1 MLPNV
6 KHRDLERIRSG
17 ELVRVTKDEWIKPL
31 TQDVCNATGL
41 GADVYEVG
49 SKGRSDLYG
58 IFPELGLFD
67 GLTYNVAQDFLIVV
81 GGSHHYLIKWAM
93 FGFSEASTTPTVRCS
108 YLHNLNYDG
117 RSYYLFDNCKKT
129 KVRNIKF
136 DRSFLSYPHICFAT
150 FRPLSPYLLKP
161 IVKDLIARGAVPQQ
175 HLYSA
180 ISHTDLLTPQLKHAF
195 ATLKGVKSY
204 SERLLSEAIVN
215 AQKGITP

>member
-1 MLPNV
+1 MMPNV
-6 KHRDLERIRSG
+6 KHRDRKRIRSG
-17 ELVRVTKDEWIKPL
+17 ELVRITKDEWIKPL

-41 GADVYEVG
+41 SADIYEVG
-49 SKGRSDLYG
+49 SKGRCDLYE

-67 GLTYNVAQDFLIVV
+67 GDTYNVTQDFLIVV

-93 FGFSEASTTPTVRCS
+93 LPTPTVRCS
-108 YLHNLNYDG
+108 YLHNLDYDG
-117 RSYYLFDNCKKT
+117 RSFYLFDNYKKT
-129 KVRNIKF
+129 KVRNLKF
-136 DRSFLSYPHICFAT
+136 DRSFLSYPHVCFAT
-150 FRPLSPYLLKP
+150 FRPLSPYLLEP

-215 AQKGITP
+215 AQKGTTP